1 MIDFGHVDAV
11 DADAVGPAGER
22 RFRLVARASGR
33 HATLW
38 MEKEQLTALGRGFSQ
53 LLAERSR
60 HRGGPDPDVS
70 PFGPHPEKADIEVHV
85 ARLGIDFLPEQE
97 HVVLL
102 ADDREALE
110 RGESPR
116 LRLELGRDQTLAVI
130 RRIREVVA
138 AGRPRCP
145 LCGQPLEGSGGQH
158 FCPRTNGHSEQL
170 SLPEAGE
177 GTGRG

>member
-1 MIDFGHVDAV
+1 MIDFGLVDAV
-11 DADAVGPAGER
+11 DADAVGPPGER
-22 RFRLVARASGR
+22 RFRLVARSADR

-60 HRGGPDPDVS
+60 HRGAPDAEVP
-70 PFGPHPEKADIEVHV
+70 PFGAHPETADVEVQV
-85 ARLGIDFLPEQE
+85 ARLGLDFVSEQE

-116 LRLELGRDQTLAVI
+116 LRLEIARDQALAVI
-130 RRIREVVA
+130 RRIQEVVA

-145 LCGQPLEGSGGQH
+145 LCGQPLPGADSEH
-158 FCPRTNGHSEQL
+158 FCPRTNGHSEEL
-170 SLPEAGE
+170 TLPEAGE
-177 GTGRG
+177 GTARD